1 MTSDIFPMRWLAYF
15 ILAYVA
21 LGAQIG
27 LAPYLALAGAIPN
40 LVLLCAI
47 FLAINAGREP
57 ALLGCFGL
65 GAMQDMLSQQ
75 PLGLFAFSYCL
86 VGMFVVSTQELVY
99 REHPLTHFSMALSG
113 GFITAV
119 VLILHDW
126 LRPASTA
133 VQRDGIILPTIR
145 PAWITLFTSA
155 IYTAALAILILG
167 LLQRIKKIFAFDA
180 ARRKART

>member
-1 MTSDIFPMRWLAYF
+1 MRWLAYF
-15 ILAYVA
+15 ILAYLA

-27 LAPYLALAGAIPN
+27 LAPYLALGGATPN

-75 PLGLFAFSYCL
+75 PLGLFAFSYGL
-86 VGMFVVSTQELVY
+86 LGMFVVSTQELVY

-113 GFITAV
+113 GFITAAV
-119 VLILHDW
+119 TIAHDY
-126 LRPASTA
+126 LRPTAAA
-133 VQRDGIILPTIR
+133 VQRDGMILPALR
-145 PAWITLFTSA
+145 PAWMTLFTSA
-155 IYTAALAILILG
+155 LYTAALAILVLG
-167 LLQRIKKIFAFDA
+167 ILQRIKKLFAFDA
-180 ARRKART
+180 ARRKARL